1 MILIGVCR
9 QSTRAEAALA
19 VAEAALSGGR
29 KHYCFLD
36 IYDGQ
41 EADSEPFVQAIHRRL
56 KDGGLWRR
64 KRLFSQDR
72 RPKKTVADR
81 PKVVALEDGAG
92 TVDGLRDRGVVVEAI
107 RLSAVEKWE
116 KELVGKALGANYTVA
131 PGHILKA
138 AAAVFEEGRVDGPL
152 GQGKKEGAEKVID
165 RICSELASAKGAQL
179 DGLPASALAVAL
191 VLWFRETVPYRRA
204 YRAN

>member
-9 QSTRAEAALA
+9 QSKRDEAALA
-19 VAEAALSGGR
+19 VAEAALSAGR
-29 KHYCFLD
+29 KRYCFLEIGD
-36 IYDGQ
+36 RQ
-41 EADSEPFVQAIHRRL
+41 EGDPEAFMQEIHRRL
-56 KDGGLWRR
+56 NDGGLWRR

-72 RPKKTVADR
+72 RPKKTVTDR

-92 TVDGLRDRGVVVEAI
+92 TIDGLRNRGVVVEAI
-107 RLSAVEKWE
+107 RFSPVEKWQ

-131 PGHILKA
+131 PGHILTA
-138 AAAVFEEGRVDGPL
+138 AASVFEEGRVDVPL
-152 GQGKKEGAEKVID
+152 GQGKKEGAETVID
-165 RICSELASAKGAQL
+165 RICGELAAAKGARI
-179 DGLPASALAVAL
+179 DGLSASALAVAL

>member
-9 QSTRAEAALA
+9 QSKRDEAALA
-19 VAEAALSGGR
+19 VAEAALSAGMKR
-29 KHYCFLD
+29 YCFREIGD
-36 IYDGQ
+36 RQGAEP
-41 EADSEPFVQAIHRRL
+41 EAFVQEIHRRL

-72 RPKKTVADR
+72 RPKKTVTDR

-92 TVDGLRDRGVVVEAI
+92 TIDGLRNRGVVVEAI
-107 RLSAVEKWE
+107 RFSPVEKWHM
-116 KELVGKALGANYTVA
+116 ELVGKALGANYTVA
-131 PGHILKA
+131 PGHILTA
-138 AAAVFEEGRVDGPL
+138 AAAVFEEGRVDVPL
-152 GQGKKEGAEKVID
+152 GQGKREGAERVID
-165 RICSELASAKGAQL
+165 RICGELAAAKGARI
-179 DGLPASALAVAL
+179 DGLSASALAVAL

>member
-9 QSTRAEAALA
+9 QSKRAEAALA

-29 KHYCFLD
+29 KRYSFLEID
-36 IYDGQ
+36 DRQ
-41 EADSEPFVQAIHRRL
+41 EADPEAFVQEIHRRL

-72 RPKKTVADR
+72 RPKKILTDR

-92 TVDGLRDRGVVVEAI
+92 TVDGLRNRGVVVEAI
-107 RLSAVEKWE
+107 RFSAVEKWE

-131 PGHILKA
+131 PEHILTA
-138 AAAVFEEGRVDGPL
+138 AAAVFEEGRVDVPL
-152 GQGKKEGAEKVID
+152 GQGKKEGAERVID
-165 RICSELASAKGAQL
+165 RISGKLAAAKGAHI

>member
-9 QSTRAEAALA
+9 QSKQAEAALA

-29 KHYCFLD
+29 KRYSFLEID
-36 IYDGQ
+36 DGQ
-41 EADSEPFVQAIHRRL
+41 DADPEAFVQEIHRRL

-64 KRLFSQDR
+64 KRLFSQNR
-72 RPKKTVADR
+72 RPKKTVTDR

-92 TVDGLRDRGVVVEAI
+92 TVDGLRNRGVVVEAI
-107 RLSAVEKWE
+107 RFSAVEKWE
-116 KELVGKALGANYTVA
+116 KELVGKALGANYIVA
-131 PGHILKA
+131 PDQILTA
-138 AAAVFEEGRVDGPL
+138 AAAVFEEGRVDVPL
-152 GQGKKEGAEKVID
+152 GQGNKEGPGSVID
-165 RICSELASAKGAQL
+165 RISGKLAAANGAHI
-179 DGLPASALAVAL
+179 DGLPATALAVAL

>member
-9 QSTRAEAALA
+9 QSNRAEAALA
-19 VAEAALSGGR
+19 VVEAALIAGR
-29 KHYCFLD
+29 KRYSFLEID
-36 IYDGQ
+36 DRQ
-41 EADSEPFVQAIHRRL
+41 EADPVAFVQEIHRRF

-72 RPKKTVADR
+72 RPKKILTDR

-92 TVDGLRDRGVVVEAI
+92 TVDGLRNRGVVVEAI
-107 RLSAVEKWE
+107 RFSAVEKWE
-116 KELVGKALGANYTVA
+116 KELVGKALGANYTAA
-131 PGHILKA
+131 PGHILTA
-138 AAAVFEEGRVDGPL
+138 AAAVFEEGRVDVPP
-152 GQGKKEGAEKVID
+152 GQGKKEGAESVID
-165 RICSELASAKGAQL
+165 RISRKLAAAKGAQI
-179 DGLPASALAVAL
+179 DGLPAAALAVAL

>member
-9 QSTRAEAALA
+9 QSKQAETALA

-29 KHYCFLD
+29 KRYSFLEID
-36 IYDGQ
+36 DGQ
-41 EADSEPFVQAIHRRL
+41 EADPEAFVQEIHRRL

-72 RPKKTVADR
+72 RPKKTVTDR
-81 PKVVALEDGAG
+81 PKVVTLEDGVG
-92 TVDGLRDRGVVVEAI
+92 TVDGLRNRGVVVEAI
-107 RLSAVEKWE
+107 RFSAEEKWG
-116 KELVGKALGANYTVA
+116 KELVGKALGANYIVA
-131 PGHILKA
+131 PDQILTA
-138 AAAVFEEGRVDGPL
+138 AAAVFEEGRIDAPL
-152 GQGKKEGAEKVID
+152 GQGNKQGAASVID
-165 RICSELASAKGAQL
+165 RISGKLAAANGAHI
-179 DGLPASALAVAL
+179 DDLPAAALAVAL

>member
-9 QSTRAEAALA
+9 QSKRAEVGLA

-29 KHYCFLD
+29 KRYSFLEID
-36 IYDGQ
+36 DRQ
-41 EADSEPFVQAIHRRL
+41 EADPEAFVQEIHRRL

-72 RPKKTVADR
+72 RPKKILTDR

-92 TVDGLRDRGVVVEAI
+92 TIDGLRNRGVVVEAI
-107 RLSAVEKWE
+107 RFSAVEKWE

-131 PGHILKA
+131 PGHILTA
-138 AAAVFEEGRVDGPL
+138 AAAVFEEGRVDVPL
-152 GQGKKEGAEKVID
+152 GQGKKEGAERVID
-165 RICSELASAKGAQL
+165 RISRKLAAAKGAQI